1 MSLAISDDL
10 IRNVLTSVRTIA
22 VVGASINEDRPSH
35 NVTKFLVAQG
45 YNVFPVNPGQA
56 GKTIAGRTIAG
67 RLADIG
73 EPIDMVDI
81 FRASASVE
89 PVVDE
94 ALALSP
100 RPKVIWMQLGVINNE
115 AAAKAQA
122 AGLIVIM
129 DRCPHIEINRLH
141 LPRR

>member
-1 MSLAISDDL
+1 MSLAYSDDL
-10 IRNVLTSVRTIA
+10 IRNILTSVRTIA

-56 GKTIAGRTIAG
+56 GKTIAGRTIVG
-67 RLADIG
+67 RLADIL

-89 PVVDE
+89 PVVDD
-94 ALALSP
+94 ALALMP
-100 RPKVIWMQLGVINNE
+100 RPNVIWMQLNVINDA
-115 AAAKAQA
+115 AAAKAEA
-122 AGLIVIM
+122 AGLTVIM
-129 DRCPHIEINRLH
+129 NRCPHIETNRLH
-141 LPRR
+141 LPRK